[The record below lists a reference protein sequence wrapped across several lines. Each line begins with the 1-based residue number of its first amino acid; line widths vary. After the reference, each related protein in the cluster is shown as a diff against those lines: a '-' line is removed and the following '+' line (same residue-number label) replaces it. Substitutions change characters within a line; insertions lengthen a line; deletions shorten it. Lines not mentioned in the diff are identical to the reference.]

1 MPAEASAPGREPVAF
16 ATENNVHLLNFKE
29 EWYCAVV
36 IIDVADIDVAEGSTE
51 VNMMHRPLYEQIVF
65 LDAQAIT
72 TVFLLPAGEGT
83 VSVHSNLTAL

>member
-51 VNMMHRPLYEQIVF
+51 VNMMHRPLTNKSYFSMRRPSQQCFCCLRVRARF
-65 LDAQAIT
+65 QYIT
-72 TVFLLPAGEGT
+72 I
-83 VSVHSNLTAL
+83 